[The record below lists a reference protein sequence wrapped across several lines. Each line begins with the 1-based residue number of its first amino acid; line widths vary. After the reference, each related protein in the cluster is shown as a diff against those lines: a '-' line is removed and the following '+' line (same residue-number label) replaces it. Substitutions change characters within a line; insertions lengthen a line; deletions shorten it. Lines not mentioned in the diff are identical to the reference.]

1 MVTEPSSLGGVVEFP
16 FLLMI
21 IIPPTLIVSG
31 FSVSV
36 MVVSVCACAVNAA
49 KSIAAGVSKSF
60 IVIADFSGE

>member
-1 MVTEPSSLGGVVEFP
+1 
-16 FLLMI
+16 
-21 IIPPTLIVSG
+21 
-31 FSVSV
+31 